1 MISRDID
8 LTENLDF
15 KRDTK
20 ERNKKSYELIPW
32 NKRNKNIEDK
42 KNNQSNSIISDQYT
56 RYSISL
62 YDFENISSYNINFS
76 YNNGDMYT
84 YSFDISDLYPT
95 SNISYRSDH
104 MDNMDS
110 IRYVN
115 CYSSS
120 NTWTSRYNSV
130 IHINSSDYL
139 PKPLIPIFIQKVKEK
154 IKSIKLPK
162 RSQKYRYRSMPREF
176 YSRDNK
182 EIHNTEL
189 TSRSKSKESKSKD
202 KRRNYWFSL
211 LDKDSLENR
220 VPWLSNL
227 NGYIL
232 RDYLEELR
240 NPDKDYSE
248 YLTSSWFRP
257 QG

>member
-20 ERNKKSYELIPW
+20 DRSEKSYELIPW
-32 NKRNKNIEDK
+32 NKNDK
-42 KNNQSNSIISDQYT
+42 KLENKKEKQSNTLLNQYT
-56 RYSISL
+56 RYYVNL
-62 YDFENISSYNINFS
+62 YEDISSYNINFS
-76 YNNGDMYT
+76 YNNSDMYT
-84 YSFDISDLYPT
+84 YSFDISDLYPST
-95 SNISYRSDH
+95 ISTYSS
-104 MDNMDS
+104 DNMDS

-120 NTWTSRYNSV
+120 NSNTWASRYNSV
-130 IHINSSDYL
+130 IHINTSDYL
-139 PKPLIPIFIQKVKEK
+139 SKPLTSIFIQKAKEK
-154 IKSIKLPK
+154 IKSIKFPK
-162 RSQKYRYRSMPREF
+162 RSQKYRYRSMPGEF
-176 YSRDNK
+176 YSKDNK
-182 EIHNTEL
+182 EIHNAEL
-189 TSRSKSKESKSKD
+189 TSRSKSKD

-211 LDKDSLENR
+211 VDKDSLENR

-232 RDYLEELR
+232 SDYLEELR
-240 NPDKDYSE
+240 NPDKNYSE

>member
-20 ERNKKSYELIPW
+20 DRNEKSYELIPW
-32 NKRNKNIEDK
+32 NKNDK
-42 KNNQSNSIISDQYT
+42 KSENKKEKQSNTLLNQYT
-56 RYSISL
+56 RYYVNL
-62 YDFENISSYNINFS
+62 YEDITSYNINFS
-76 YNNGDMYT
+76 YNNSDMYT
-84 YSFDISDLYPT
+84 YSFDISDLYPST
-95 SNISYRSDH
+95 ISYRSDH

-130 IHINSSDYL
+130 IHINTSDYL

-154 IKSIKLPK
+154 IKSIKFPK

-176 YSRDNK
+176 YSRNNK
-182 EIHNTEL
+182 EIHNAEL
-189 TSRSKSKESKSKD
+189 TSRSKSKD

-211 LDKDSLENR
+211 VDKDSLENR

-232 RDYLEELR
+232 SDYLEELR

>member
-15 KRDTK
+15 KRDTNDRV
-20 ERNKKSYELIPW
+20 EKSYELIPW
-32 NKRNKNIEDK
+32 NKNDK
-42 KNNQSNSIISDQYT
+42 KSEYKKEKQSNTLLDQYT
-56 RYSISL
+56 RYYINL
-62 YDFENISSYNINFS
+62 YEDISSYSINFS
-76 YNNGDMYT
+76 YNNSDMLYT
-84 YSFDISDLYPT
+84 YTYDISDLYPST
-95 SNISYRSDH
+95 ISYRSDH
-104 MDNMDS
+104 MDNIDA

-115 CYSSS
+115 CYSTS

-130 IHINSSDYL
+130 IHINTSDYL
-139 PKPLIPIFIQKVKEK
+139 HKPLIPIFIQKVKEK
-154 IKSIKLPK
+154 IKSIKFQK
-162 RSQKYRYRSMPREF
+162 RSKKYRYCSMPEEF
-176 YSRDNK
+176 YSKNNK
-182 EIHNTEL
+182 EIYNAEL
-189 TSRSKSKESKSKD
+189 NYRSKSKN

-211 LDKDSLENR
+211 SDKDSLENR

-232 RDYLEELR
+232 GDYLEELR